1 MYKTQLNIYD
11 VLNRLEG
18 QNKRRYSDAE
28 VAKASGLHRHT
39 VRILRA
45 GKHEPTLD
53 KLLNFFEAEGM
64 PISVSD
70 LFTIETE
77 PENNL

>member
-1 MYKTQLNIYD
+1 MHKSQLNIYN

-39 VRILRA
+39 VRIMRN
-45 GKHEPTLD
+45 GKPEPTLD

-64 PISVSD
+64 PITIAD
-70 LFTIETE
+70 LFTVSQD
-77 PENNL
+77 